1 MKNIWKYTS
10 VLCVGICVL
19 LSSCADG
26 LLVDTNPISALEKSE
41 ENSEFTILAAKQWYE
56 NIQVPEITNNFAGG
70 EEGEKI
76 YPYWDMAIINT
87 KGRFEA
93 VEVPI
98 IVKKRYICV
107 DSLTYQK
114 WDMDIKTDYI
124 LAVKVVVLK
133 DNETNRI
140 RSFIMEIVG
149 TYEYMRKGTIY
160 KNNYFFRDPELE
172 GVVMFYTLKG
182 KFINGWRY
190 AGGKIVKKIL
200 P

>member
-1 MKNIWKYTS
+1 MKNLWKYTLS
-10 VLCVGICVL
+10 LYVIICTL

-26 LLVDTNPISALEKSE
+26 LLVNTNPILTLEKSDD
-41 ENSEFTILAAKQWYE
+41 NGEFTILAAKQWYE
-56 NIQVPEITNNFAGG
+56 NMQVPEIINNFAGG

-76 YPYWDMAIINT
+76 NPYWDMAIVNT

-93 VEVPI
+93 VEAPI
-98 IVKKRYICV
+98 IVKKRYINV
-107 DSLTYQK
+107 DSLTYKK
-114 WDMDIKTDYI
+114 WDTDTKMEYA
-124 LAVKVVVLK
+124 LAVKIVILK
-133 DNETNRI
+133 DNVTSRI

-149 TYEYMRKGTIY
+149 TYEYMQKGTIY
-160 KNNYFFRDPELE
+160 KNNYLFRDPELE

-182 KFINGWRY
+182 KLINGWRY